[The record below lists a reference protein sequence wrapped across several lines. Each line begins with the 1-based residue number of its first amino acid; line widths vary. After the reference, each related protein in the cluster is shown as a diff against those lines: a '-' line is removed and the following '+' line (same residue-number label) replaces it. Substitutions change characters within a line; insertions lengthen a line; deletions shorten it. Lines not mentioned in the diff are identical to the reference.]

1 MKIKRRIRRAAIVP
15 TTSFGDIAF
24 LLNIFFMVGAVFLRE
39 AHISNITPPRSPDV
53 GRVKDVT
60 VSVVYDGDGQLWLQ
74 GMKCAR
80 QALEPEVT
88 AALEGRSDKTVFV
101 KIDRDRP
108 QQEFGDILLALGEAG
123 ADVVLIGDKEGK

>member
-1 MKIKRRIRRAAIVP
+1 VKIKRKLRRAAFIP
-15 TTSFGDIAF
+15 TASFGDIAF

-39 AHISNITPPRSPDV
+39 AHISNITPPKSQDV
-53 GRVKDVT
+53 SRVRDVT
-60 VSVVYDGDGQLWLQ
+60 VSVVYDGNGDLWLQ
-74 GMKCAR
+74 GLKCSR

-88 AALEGRSDKTVFV
+88 ALLQGQSDKTVFV